1 MKNSKVEL
9 ELLAKYI
16 KEKMVLN
23 NCLHYELEKYKY
35 YNILSKE
42 TMTKCVL
49 NKNVPPISFFNEY
62 TDIIKK
68 DFDKLKI
75 EYENMYLKHNLLE
88 EKSKIAYGFRETD
101 LFKKENEE
109 FILDNLNIEKD
120 NIINSLKKSINSSKL
135 YHLVRE
141 KIRDN
146 FIDTREGNKESEKL
160 KIEYQQNMLYECKKF
175 NQYKNEIKKDEYKI
189 KVLNNNIKLLEKY
202 IKKII

>member
-1 MKNSKVEL
+1 
-9 ELLAKYI
+9 
-16 KEKMVLN
+16 
-23 NCLHYELEKYKY
+23 
-35 YNILSKE
+35 
-42 TMTKCVL
+42 
-49 NKNVPPISFFNEY
+49 
-62 TDIIKK
+62 
-68 DFDKLKI
+68 
-75 EYENMYLKHNLLE
+75 MYLKHNLLE
-88 EKSKIAYGFRETD
+88 EKSKITYGFRETD

-160 KIEYQQNMLYECKKF
+160 KNEYQQNMLYECKKF
-175 NQYKNEIKKDEYKI
+175 NKYKNEIEKDEYKI

-202 IKKII
+202 IKKNNLKLCKSDKNIINKKYNLSNENLKISNNNKKYIMMI